1 MSNID
6 RDAEIDLLKQ
16 KLAEKE
22 EMIRGFLKTE
32 DHLVPLPNGDLH
44 RGMRNRKN
52 VTNIDVD
59 TEVIPET
66 MGNPLDRAMAK
77 ILKAANG
84 GHQLTCLWC
93 GIQFGTNSESA
104 IREHLKKDHPSTV
117 EGWEKQESQVLAMA
131 LAEAN
136 ARLAEAESAK

>member
-6 RDAEIDLLKQ
+6 RDAEIELLKQ
-16 KLAEKE
+16 KLAQKDEQIASF
-22 EMIRGFLKTE
+22 MKTE

-52 VTNIDVD
+52 VTNIDV
-59 TEVIPET
+59 EVVPES

-93 GIQFGTNSESA
+93 GIQFSANSEKD
-104 IREHLKKDHPSTV
+104 IREHLRTSHPTVV
-117 EGWEKQESQVLAMA
+117 EGWEVQEKNVLMHS

-136 ARLAEAESAK
+136 ARLEAVEA